1 MSNIIQIKHG
11 PVKNEGVM
19 TSGKLAPY
27 ELGYAS
33 DGFLYIGGELKGE
46 SYGAANTIKVHHA
59 AYAVQ
64 AGQLTEILPV
74 STGGTGL
81 DTSSLSIPQD
91 SLIVFNTAKNRFLLI
106 KI

>member
-1 MSNIIQIKHG
+1 
-11 PVKNEGVM
+11 M

-59 AYAVQ
+59 AYAV
-64 AGQLTEILPV
+64 
-74 STGGTGL
+74 
-81 DTSSLSIPQD
+81 
-91 SLIVFNTAKNRFLLI
+91 
-106 KI
+106 